1 MYVFAA
7 YEGLRQRQGLDMNSL
22 VLSDAERA
30 AATSPV
36 IRQLI
41 ELIPRA
47 NFVDANGTPRFVG
60 AADAVVNNDRW
71 TLDVRHN
78 VSANDRL
85 HVFFGGQRIRMVE
98 PASNGHTI
106 PGFGHVG
113 TRDPGTLTVGETHT
127 FARPLLNEARFGR
140 SYVRGFAIPGAE
152 LNPVDFGIGGGVTR
166 PIGLP
171 QIVVAGGLNFG
182 GPAAYPTGRDD
193 TSYVFTD
200 TLSYFRGR
208 HFMKFG
214 GSTATF

>member
-1 MYVFAA
+1 
-7 YEGLRQRQGLDMNSL
+7 
-22 VLSDAERA
+22 
-30 AATSPV
+30 
-36 IRQLI
+36 
-41 ELIPRA
+41 
-47 NFVDANGTPRFVG
+47 
-60 AADAVVNNDRW
+60 
-71 TLDVRHN
+71 
-78 VSANDRL
+78 
-85 HVFFGGQRIRMVE
+85 MVE

-140 SYVRGFAIPGAE
+140 SYVRGFANPGAE

-208 HFMKFG
+208 HSMKFG
-214 GSTATF
+214 GEYRHFLNENVDEGTGSFNFPACRRFLPETPMRSASRLASGRTTSTSAPWDFSRRTA